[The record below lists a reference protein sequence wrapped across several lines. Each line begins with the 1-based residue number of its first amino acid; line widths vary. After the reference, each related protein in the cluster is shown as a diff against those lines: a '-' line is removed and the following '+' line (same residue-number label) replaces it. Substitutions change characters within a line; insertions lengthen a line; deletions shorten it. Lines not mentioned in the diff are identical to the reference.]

1 MRKKVDGEV
10 AYGDSWP
17 RKAETLFCLLRFMMP
32 TGTMGWL
39 EMDRVR
45 GESASDEGR
54 EPNCKLRS
62 SNASMDVKRK
72 ETRSRGAAHTPEVRS
87 GRSRVGV
94 GGWAFDN
101 RTDNSS
107 SFRV

>member
-1 MRKKVDGEV
+1 MAAGSV
-10 AYGDSWP
+10 
-17 RKAETLFCLLRFMMP
+17 
-32 TGTMGWL
+32 GWL

-45 GESASDEGR
+45 GGSASGEGR

-62 SNASMDVKRK
+62 SNASMVDVKK
-72 ETRSRGAAHTPEVRS
+72 HAAGEAAHTPEVRS

-101 RTDNSS
+101 R
-107 SFRV
+107 R